1 MRLTF
6 GIANMNL
13 TRNDLSLLYS
23 QTYVG
28 IIKLLL
34 YTKRTQGRG
43 SESNQANDI
52 HIIPNNSARI
62 PVKILYSIRFRESN
76 EQSKDG
82 STAKYQAFPT
92 FHSLTPD
99 NIWRQRGRHQHEQT
113 LQSHCNHREISFPA
127 TNKWNRHEKHP
138 KIFFMTNEQSGS

>member
-6 GIANMNL
+6 GISNMNL
-13 TRNDLSLLYS
+13 TRNYLSLLYS

-52 HIIPNNSARI
+52 IPTQIILRG
-62 PVKILYSIRFRESN
+62 Y
-76 EQSKDG
+76 QSKYYVRLGFVRATNKAKMDQL
-82 STAKYQAFPT
+82 AKYQAFPT

-113 LQSHCNHREISFPA
+113 LQSHCNHRETSFPA

-138 KIFFMTNEQSGS
+138 KIILMTNEQSSS